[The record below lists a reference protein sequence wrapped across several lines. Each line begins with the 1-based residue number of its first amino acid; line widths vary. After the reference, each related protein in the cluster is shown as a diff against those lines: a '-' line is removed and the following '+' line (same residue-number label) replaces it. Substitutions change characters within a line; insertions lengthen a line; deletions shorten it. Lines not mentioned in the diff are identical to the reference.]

1 MQLHSQQHRTDKRS
15 TPKLS
20 FVLVGLC
27 VTAGMLTLPAHAYST
42 GSKTNST
49 QQTTDTKAKKKG
61 SIKVKHQR
69 SSSEESP
76 RDRDRRL
83 TRECRGAPNAGACL
97 GYARP

>member
-1 MQLHSQQHRTDKRS
+1 MT
-15 TPKLS
+15 T
-20 FVLVGLC
+20 
-27 VTAGMLTLPAHAYST
+27 GMLALPAHAYSA
-42 GSKTNST
+42 GNKANST
-49 QQTTDTKAKKKG
+49 QQTTDAKANAKKKG
-61 SIKVKHQR
+61 SIKVKNQR